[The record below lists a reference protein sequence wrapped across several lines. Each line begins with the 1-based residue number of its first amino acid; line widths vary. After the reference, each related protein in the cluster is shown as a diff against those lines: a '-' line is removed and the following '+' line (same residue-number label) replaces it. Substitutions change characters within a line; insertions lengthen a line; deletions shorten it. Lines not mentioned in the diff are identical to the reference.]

1 MGEEGKEVYALKR
14 ILFSEEEKLMS
25 PTGQKHNVA
34 FGLLLKSLLPASHA
48 AWLCGK
54 KEKSVS
60 TRCLTEKGTC
70 RQQLVNQPQPGVC
83 GTWQILTLAPQWPSW
98 AAVEPSSDADQ
109 KPKCRDILEKGVW
122 EARWQGNLGVC
133 LPASREGAEQ
143 VGWQKIRRM
152 GMIKCFKLCFIF
164 YRSRGEHYRSSR
176 VTEKLKVN
184 RMFVNF

>member
-1 MGEEGKEVYALKR
+1 MTGK
-14 ILFSEEEKLMS
+14 
-25 PTGQKHNVA
+25 P
-34 FGLLLKSLLPASHA
+34 
-48 AWLCGK
+48 
-54 KEKSVS
+54 
-60 TRCLTEKGTC
+60 
-70 RQQLVNQPQPGVC
+70 
-83 GTWQILTLAPQWPSW
+83 
-98 AAVEPSSDADQ
+98 
-109 KPKCRDILEKGVW
+109 
-122 EARWQGNLGVC
+122 GVC